1 MTTTH
6 KTRSL
11 EEIRE
16 AGFETLR
23 RELGPRELVLF
34 LRQFIEPSGDYTAE
48 RAALHAD
55 TTVADVMAAIEEL
68 RAEHAQAQDS

>member
-1 MTTTH
+1 MTTTD

-16 AGFETLR
+16 AGFEALR

-34 LRQFIEPSGDYTAE
+34 LRQFITPSGDYTAE
-48 RAALHAD
+48 RAELHAD
-55 TTVADVMAAIEEL
+55 TTVADVMAAIEKL
-68 RAEHAQAQDS
+68 RAAREQTQDS